1 MVTILR
7 VFVELSTWP
16 CDTPT
21 ESCQVRTRGSLI
33 GRMFTDFKYFDGRGM
48 VLANQD
54 SDVLPF
60 RGTNRYI
67 TQVWPLFD
75 EAIDVKEMIFQLEIL
90 PDVDI

>member
-1 MVTILR
+1 MVAISL

-33 GRMFTDFKYFDGRGM
+33 GRIFTDFKYFDGRGI

-60 RGTNRYI
+60 RGTNWDT
-67 TQVWPLFD
+67 TQVWPLFN
-75 EAIDVKEMIFQLEIL
+75 EAIEVKGMLFQLEIL
-90 PDVDI
+90 PNVDI